1 MINVDDVIFVIGTII
16 IFYITIIAID
26 IKLCWF
32 VNNNIIASSF
42 LIGKVPSTNSLST
55 RIILV
60 LTFFHRILS

>member
-32 VNNNIIASSF
+32 VNNNIIA
-42 LIGKVPSTNSLST
+42 
-55 RIILV
+55 IIIID
-60 LTFFHRILS
+60 ILSYTL